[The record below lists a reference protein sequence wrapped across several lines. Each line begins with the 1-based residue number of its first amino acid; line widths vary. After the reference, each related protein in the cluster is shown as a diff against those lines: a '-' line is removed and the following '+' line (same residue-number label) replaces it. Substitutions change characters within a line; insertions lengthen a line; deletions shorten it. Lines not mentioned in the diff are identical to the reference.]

1 MSTTPANADPLIG
14 AVLDGKY
21 QIVGRVGAGGMGT
34 VYRALHVS
42 LGVPRAV
49 KLMRKELARDPA
61 LVARFRSEARLAE
74 GLRHPNL
81 VALHDFGQLPDGSWY
96 IVSEFVEGATLAALL
111 RRRGARFT
119 ARDVARLVGQIAD
132 GLSLAHRKGIVHR
145 DISPDNVMITRG
157 DDDEVLAKLLDFG
170 VAKDTRGGGGEQTG
184 AGWNLGK
191 LGYAS
196 PEQTGLLKAG
206 DVIDARSDVFSLAA
220 IAYQMVS
227 GRLPWRKDTL
237 QDYMHDLLLRPEE
250 DLRAEI
256 RRHAPAEWRE
266 LFVAALARDRD
277 ARMPGTRELKQAM
290 IAAADSDA
298 TSVPESE
305 GFRADMLRSGRSDE
319 AHSSAETRTLLAG
332 DVTPQAST
340 VTPRAPSLRSGADPS
355 RDPTPSPP
363 SPLPP
368 TLTPAALTAASL
380 AAEWETP
387 QAVEAPARVVV
398 FDDDIALLGVLPLLV
413 DSAAVSLVASPWSPD
428 AALFAAS
435 QAPDLIVVDA
445 TQAHEVT
452 VGRVSTIRREPRLGT
467 VPLVLCASTDEWTLR
482 DLVRRTRADGYLTRS
497 ELAEDPTGAFRRL
510 TAGRPASR

>member
-1 MSTTPANADPLIG
+1 ALRGRGGPALLPRRKRSLRGESQSETVEVAPPARRLSTRDLSTIADSSRRGRQLRRGWRPRRGALATMSTTPANTDNLIG

-119 ARDVARLVGQIAD
+119 ARDVARLGGQIAD
-132 GLSLAHRKGIVHR
+132 GLAMAHRKGIVHR

-157 DDDEVLAKLLDFG
+157 DDDEALAKLLDFG
-170 VAKDTRGGGGEQTG
+170 VAKDTRVAGGEQTG

-206 DVIDARSDVFSLAA
+206 DVIDGRSDVFSLAA
-220 IAYQMVS
+220 IAYQMVC

-237 QDYMHDLLLRPEE
+237 QNYMHDLLLRPEE
-250 DLRAEI
+250 ELQAEI
-256 RRHAPAEWRE
+256 RRHAPEGWRE
-266 LFVAALARDRD
+266 LFVAALCRDRE
-277 ARMPGTRELKQAM
+277 ARTAGARELKQAM
-290 IAAADSDA
+290 AAAAESGA
-298 TSVPESE
+298 TEAPESE
-305 GFRADMLRSGRSDE
+305 GF
-319 AHSSAETRTLLAG
+319 
-332 DVTPQAST
+332 
-340 VTPRAPSLRSGADPS
+340 
-355 RDPTPSPP
+355 
-363 SPLPP
+363 
-368 TLTPAALTAASL
+368 
-380 AAEWETP
+380 
-387 QAVEAPARVVV
+387 
-398 FDDDIALLGVLPLLV
+398 
-413 DSAAVSLVASPWSPD
+413 
-428 AALFAAS
+428 
-435 QAPDLIVVDA
+435 
-445 TQAHEVT
+445 
-452 VGRVSTIRREPRLGT
+452 
-467 VPLVLCASTDEWTLR
+467 
-482 DLVRRTRADGYLTRS
+482 
-497 ELAEDPTGAFRRL
+497 
-510 TAGRPASR
+510 